1 MREIGLLIML
11 LLLSACG
18 SKLSGEYADKTGT
31 VSYTFGTGDKVFM
44 SALGIESEGKYE
56 IDGDR
61 VKVENNGQNVVFTIL
76 EDGSIKTP
84 FGNLKKKQ

>member
-1 MREIGLLIML
+1 MRKIGVFAVL

-18 SKLSGEYADKTGT
+18 SKLSGEYADKTGA
-31 VSYTFGTGDKVFM
+31 VSYTFGSDDKVFM
-44 SALGIESEGKYE
+44 SALGIESEGRYE
-56 IDGDR
+56 IDGDK

-76 EDGSIKTP
+76 GDGSIRTP